1 MEIPSNIVLK
11 LMNKCDFSLF
21 FLGYV
26 LSTPVQQT
34 VPVATISP
42 PHTMQQFPFLRRDLL
57 VSHGRINYN
66 SNYAFSPN
74 AEDLPCNYH
83 KCVVYLL

>member
-1 MEIPSNIVLK
+1 
-11 LMNKCDFSLF
+11 MNHVIFDF

-26 LSTPVQQT
+26 LPVQQT

-42 PHTMQQFPFLRRDLL
+42 HSMQQFPFLRRDLL

-66 SNYAFSPN
+66 SSFAYSPN
-74 AEDLPCNYH
+74 ADDLPCKYH
-83 KCVVYLL
+83 FMYTFHVIITTRIAFALFFF